1 MISLQFV
8 ALWLHRPY
16 PYKTFKESKKTRFRC
31 LFLTLKIGHNNY
43 FENNPESNLF
53 MVYFTYLLDE
63 TKNYSFLNRYSFLYL
78 SIYLDCHRIVN
89 QSNIRIIDKV
99 VKLSNSYINFRTR
112 CFIQSRETLKS
123 FHTTTHAYPILC
135 LDYKSHLISSISI
148 AHFRNVDW
156 KHDEMKRK

>member
-53 MVYFTYLLDE
+53 MVYFTYLLDK
-63 TKNYSFLNRYSFLYL
+63 TNSVK
-78 SIYLDCHRIVN
+78 VN